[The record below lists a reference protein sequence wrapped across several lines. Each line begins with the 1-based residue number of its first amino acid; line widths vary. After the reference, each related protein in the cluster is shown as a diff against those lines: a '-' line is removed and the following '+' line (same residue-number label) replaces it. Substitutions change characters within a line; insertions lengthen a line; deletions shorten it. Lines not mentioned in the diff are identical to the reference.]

1 MDSKA
6 EKNKLRVAIEVF
18 YNENFFGILKQKVYD
33 NNWSAN
39 SRESLI
45 QKIKKCATE
54 IDQDIIIKLFDN
66 LKNHIHLANE
76 NGLESLL

>member
-18 YNENFFGILKQKVYD
+18 YNENREKPKSYTWKQFKDV
-33 NNWSAN
+33 
-39 SRESLI
+39 
-45 QKIKKCATE
+45 KINGQQAFTKQGMYKLM
-54 IDQDIIIKLFDN
+54 IIIKMFDN
-66 LKNHIHLANE
+66 LKNRIHLANE

>member
-1 MDSKA
+1 MSIFYH
-6 EKNKLRVAIEVF
+6 RSGVF
-18 YNENFFGILKQKVYD
+18 EISLID

-54 IDQDIIIKLFDN
+54 IDQDIIIKIFDN
-66 LKNHIHLANE
+66 LKNRIHLANE

>member
-45 QKIKKCATE
+45 RKIKKCATE
-54 IDQDIIIKLFDN
+54 IDQDIIIKMFDN
-66 LKNHIHLANE
+66 LKNRIHLANE
-76 NGLESLL
+76 TGLE

>member
-18 YNENFFGILKQKVYD
+18 YNENREKPKSYAWKQFKNV
-33 NNWSAN
+33 
-39 SRESLI
+39 ESLI

-54 IDQDIIIKLFDN
+54 IDQDIIIKMFDN
-66 LKNHIHLANE
+66 LKNRIHLANE

>member
-1 MDSKA
+1 MSIFY
-6 EKNKLRVAIEVF
+6 LGSGVF
-18 YNENFFGILKQKVYD
+18 EISLID

-45 QKIKKCATE
+45 RKIKKCATE
-54 IDQDIIIKLFDN
+54 IDQDIIIKMFDN
-66 LKNHIHLANE
+66 LKNRIHLANE

>member
-1 MDSKA
+1 MHSKA

-18 YNENFFGILKQKVYD
+18 YNENREKPKSYTWKQQ
-33 NNWSAN
+33 N

-45 QKIKKCATE
+45 RKIKKCATE
-54 IDQDIIIKLFDN
+54 IDQDIIIKIFDN
-66 LKNHIHLANE
+66 LKNRIHLANE